1 MKALKFEILIKLNIA
16 GGVKKILCEN
26 KTMLEK
32 MVQSLVNNSLLKNMF
47 VPPSYLKKKI
57 TWRFYTQTF
66 PLACHVHFLTR
77 KHG

>member
-47 VPPSYLKKKI
+47 VPPSYLKKKNYLKVLHSNI
-57 TWRFYTQTF
+57 SFGL
-66 PLACHVHFLTR
+66 PCSFLNP
-77 KHG
+77 